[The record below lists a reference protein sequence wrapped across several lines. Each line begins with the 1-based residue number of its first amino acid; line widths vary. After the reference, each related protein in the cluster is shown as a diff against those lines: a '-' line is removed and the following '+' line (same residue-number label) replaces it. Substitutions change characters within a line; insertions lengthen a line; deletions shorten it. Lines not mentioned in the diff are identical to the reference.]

1 MVGEG
6 PRGLDHDSGTA
17 RSLGRISIRRD
28 LVNFMLWRITPGQS
42 GGQTGQEVLEGR
54 ETVSA
59 QSWGMKR
66 WQSARGPGRSPVVML
81 SPVLSSGEAAR
92 PVSFTWKCLSCR
104 IQLLQL
110 LDNIRS
116 SHVARDGMIVTV
128 RSRAKMTL

>member
-42 GGQTGQEVLEGR
+42 GGQTGEEVLEGR

-59 QSWGMKR
+59 QSWGMNR
-66 WQSARGPGRSPVVML
+66 WQSARGPGRSPVVRM
-81 SPVLSSGEAAR
+81 R
-92 PVSFTWKCLSCR
+92 P
-104 IQLLQL
+104 
-110 LDNIRS
+110 RS
-116 SHVARDGMIVTV
+116 AQEKQPGQ
-128 RSRAKMTL
+128 